1 MKNFLVSLVL
11 SLTLILPNI
20 AQADSLDD
28 FKNILASKHFFI
40 KYTSQK
46 DGDGYIPKTGKGFL
60 LKDKKN
66 TQIIDG
72 MNNLTAPH
80 KNFEAYDGNNYYI
93 ENDSHMCHLK
103 IDDKAFRLMKTE
115 IKGKVTYSSF
125 GRNNKIAT
133 YTKTDEE
140 FNFGLK
146 SEPNSAAV
154 QIGANFTDLTPAIM
168 ALLTKENDV
177 SPGVY
182 FYKCAGHGTTEDGLE
197 YFDLKADTLTDD
209 LLVAVR
215 YCFKD
220 GVIKQI
226 ITASYYKNLETG
238 QTQMQRT
245 TIDVEEFNTN
255 PDQKYFK
262 LPDNFK
268 EVKEQKQHN
277 EEVMEQWEKKT
288 KRPKF
293 GIGPFRIG

>member
-1 MKNFLVSLVL
+1 MKNFLVSFVL

-28 FKNILASKHFFI
+28 FKNILESKHFSI
-40 KYTSQK
+40 KFTSQK
-46 DGDGYIPKTGKGFL
+46 DGDGYSPKTGKGFL

-66 TQIIDG
+66 SQIIG
-72 MNNLTAPH
+72 SGSNFNAPH
-80 KNFEAYDGNNYYI
+80 KNFAAYDGNNYYI
-93 ENDSHMCHLK
+93 ENDSRMCFLK
-103 IDDKAFRLMKTE
+103 IDDKAFMLMKTE

-125 GRNNKIAT
+125 GGNKKVAT

-146 SEPNSAAV
+146 SDPNSAG
-154 QIGANFTDLTPAIM
+154 IELGADFTDLTPAIM
-168 ALLTKENDV
+168 ALLTKESDAR
-177 SPGVY
+177 PGVY
-182 FYKCAGHGTTEDGLE
+182 FYKRAGHGTTEDGLE

-220 GVIKQI
+220 GVIKQVI
-226 ITASYYKNLETG
+226 NASYYKNSETG
-238 QTQMQRT
+238 QTQVNRT
-245 TIDVEEFNTN
+245 IIDVEEFNTN

-268 EVKEQKQHN
+268 EIREQKQYN

-288 KRPKF
+288 RRPKF